1 MGTLSTFSEVH
12 GARLTKT
19 KLMEVIAP
27 LAEAR
32 NESIGTELSLALS
45 RKYSKI
51 EIYYTNIIC
60 KDTIIVNVFIIS
72 NFQGYLICLLLF
84 VKINLRS

>member
-45 RKYSKI
+45 RKYSI
-51 EIYYTNIIC
+51 A
-60 KDTIIVNVFIIS
+60 
-72 NFQGYLICLLLF
+72 
-84 VKINLRS
+84 